1 MKNLLIAGALAL
13 ALFSAPVAAQEC
25 DTLDYVKSLLDGNGM
40 TYTEIPA
47 DEVQGFLDGTV
58 KAVLGEV
65 PAGVTKVLVAILGE
79 QMVFGLEIG
88 GCMTP
93 PIPFASTGVG
103 A

>member
-1 MKNLLIAGALAL
+1 MFKSAMLAGALAL
-13 ALFSAPVAAQEC
+13 ALSFPVAAQEC
-25 DTLDYVKSLLDGNGM
+25 TTMNDVKAILKDPS
-40 TYTEIPA
+40 TYTEVPT
-47 DEVQGFLDGTV
+47 DEMQGFLNGTV

-65 PAGVTKVLVAILGE
+65 PAGVTAVLVAILGDK
-79 QMVFGLEIG
+79 MVFGLEIG

>member
-1 MKNLLIAGALAL
+1 MKNLLIAGALAF

-25 DTLDYVKSLLDGNGM
+25 DTLDSVKAILDEGKIV
-40 TYTEIPA
+40 YTEVPA
-47 DEVQGFLDGTV
+47 AEVQGFLDGTV

-65 PAGVTKVLVAILGE
+65 PAGVTRVLVAILGDK
-79 QMVFGLEIG
+79 MVFGLEIG

-93 PIPFASTGVG
+93 PIAFASTGPS

>member
-1 MKNLLIAGALAL
+1 MKNLVIAGALAL

-40 TYTEIPA
+40 TYTEVPA
-47 DEVQGFLDGTV
+47 NEVQGFLDGTV
-58 KAVLGEV
+58 KTVLGQV
-65 PAGVTKVLVAILGE
+65 PEGVTRVLVAILGDK
-79 QMVFGLEIG
+79 MVFGLEIG

-93 PIPFASTGVG
+93 PIPFASTGPS